1 MSPLQTPQTA
11 ITFTKVNPIPHLL
24 SIVVLSGEMNVG
36 KSNFLQRYHKGIFTR
51 ISPTIG
57 VEFLTKKIV
66 LDSGVILKA
75 QIWDTSGS
83 ERYRSITTGH
93 YRSAVGALLMF
104 DLTDRE
110 TFESLGYWLQC
121 LRDHSDDNLVVALV
135 GKIKKMNAIAN
146 KYDLV
151 KERPEERKVTQEE
164 IKEYAEK
171 ENLMYIG
178 ESSALSD
185 TNIKEVVEALM
196 ESKGRFGSKI

>member
-1 MSPLQTPQTA
+1 MSLSPIPRPTVT
-11 ITFTKVNPIPHLL
+11 TFTKVPTPPLTNLL
-24 SIVVLSGEMNVG
+24 IVVLSGEMNVG

-66 LDSGVILKA
+66 LNSGVILKA

-110 TFESLGYWLQC
+110 TFEALGYWLQC

-135 GKIKKMNAIAN
+135 GKI
-146 KYDLV
+146 YL
-151 KERPEERKVTQEE
+151 
-164 IKEYAEK
+164 
-171 ENLMYIG
+171 
-178 ESSALSD
+178 
-185 TNIKEVVEALM
+185 
-196 ESKGRFGSKI
+196 F